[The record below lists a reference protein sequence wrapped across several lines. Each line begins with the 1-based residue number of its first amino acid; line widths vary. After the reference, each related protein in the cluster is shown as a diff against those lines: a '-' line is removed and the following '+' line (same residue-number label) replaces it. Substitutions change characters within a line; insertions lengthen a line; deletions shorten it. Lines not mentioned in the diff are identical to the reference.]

1 MFILLKGIIVYLV
14 MLFFVDGGV
23 DLIVFDVLIECLV
36 VDGVYVIVLLGSIGE
51 SVYLFDVEWEVVVIV
66 LICVVCWCVLIVV
79 GIFDFIMV
87 GVVCCVCFV
96 E

>member
-79 GIFDFIMV
+79 GILDFIMV